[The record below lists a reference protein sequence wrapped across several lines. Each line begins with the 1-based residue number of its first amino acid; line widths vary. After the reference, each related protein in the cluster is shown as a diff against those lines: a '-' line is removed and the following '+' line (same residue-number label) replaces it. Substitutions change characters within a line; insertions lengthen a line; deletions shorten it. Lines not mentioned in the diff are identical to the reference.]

1 MKKQR
6 FCREYVGERLFVLCD
21 DDMEYAAEQQKLPY
35 DMMEAIFESLDKNH
49 AIPKETVTKYGK
61 LLKRI
66 PLWQEAEMAYE
77 VGRLHNGVL
86 KEYYDYRPEAVAVEE
101 AWDEIDGL
109 LDGQLIEV
117 AAEVK
122 RKKEVQRKKE
132 TGKLRDLVVPIL
144 QTYSQKAEI
153 AMEITDYADG
163 CSFTVV
169 LSGAN
174 GFSCDLSDHLSRT
187 VLLLASRIDVIF
199 PMLEQSMRLELTYIV
214 HDEKNRYGDRQKSN
228 GRTAEKA
235 VTGAWHESSRSAET
249 SGS

>member
-122 RKKEVQRKKE
+122 RKRKSRGRKRQ
-132 TGKLRDLVVPIL
+132 GNFAIWLFRFCKHILKRRKLQWRLRITQTAVHL
-144 QTYSQKAEI
+144 Q
-153 AMEITDYADG
+153 
-163 CSFTVV
+163 
-169 LSGAN
+169 
-174 GFSCDLSDHLSRT
+174 SCC
-187 VLLLASRIDVIF
+187 
-199 PMLEQSMRLELTYIV
+199 PELTVFPVICLTIYPEQCCCWQV
-214 HDEKNRYGDRQKSN
+214 
-228 GRTAEKA
+228 ALM
-235 VTGAWHESSRSAET
+235 
-249 SGS
+249 

>member
-1 MKKQR
+1 MGKKKFLRKYIGQQ
-6 FCREYVGERLFVLCD
+6 LFMLCD
-21 DDMEYAAEQQKLPY
+21 DDMEHAAEQQKLPY
-35 DMMEAIFESLDKNH
+35 DIMEAIFESLDKNH
-49 AIPKETVTKYGK
+49 TIPKETVTKYGK
-61 LLKRI
+61 ILKRM

-77 VGRLHNGVL
+77 VERLSNGVL

-122 RKKEVQRKKE
+122 RKKEAQRKKD
-132 TGKLRDLVVPIL
+132 TRKLRELVVPIL
-144 QTYSQKAEI
+144 QIYAQKAEI

-174 GFSCDLSDHLSRT
+174 GFSCDLSDYLSRT

-214 HDEKNRYGDRQKSN
+214 HDEENQYGDRQKSN

-235 VTGAWHESSRSAET
+235 VAGAWHESSRSAET